1 MKSSALYTV
10 DKKVN
15 KSLQDRLRR
24 DRISRSVEQLREL
37 LLGPSIEHAKI
48 GKADILKLT
57 VQYVR
62 NLRQKELR
70 ENTSEDHKSLE
81 TYNRQHVLKTSR
93 DSFVDKPSTCPSHVR
108 LSTAKKFKPEI
119 DAVSENPKASCDE
132 NINSHRELFPIQSR
146 CTAQSV
152 VFQNAPGV
160 SPSRNG
166 VQRRTPFRELNGN
179 SKQEKDKQIIWRP
192 W

>member
-1 MKSSALYTV
+1 MKSSALYTM

-93 DSFVDKPSTCPSHVR
+93 DSFVDKLSTCSSHVR
-108 LSTAKKFKPEI
+108 LPTAKK
-119 DAVSENPKASCDE
+119 
-132 NINSHRELFPIQSR
+132 
-146 CTAQSV
+146 
-152 VFQNAPGV
+152 
-160 SPSRNG
+160 
-166 VQRRTPFRELNGN
+166 VQT
-179 SKQEKDKQIIWRP
+179 
-192 W
+192 